1 MGLGPVAPL
10 SAPAAGGQRGCGRHL
25 FGRRQY
31 PTASRGSRAAAPAA
45 PLSKSAV
52 SRIVGTLKVEL
63 EAWRT
68 RSLAELTSSAST
80 SMPCAAGPE
89 RREGR
94 GRPALGIVA
103 VLTDGQKQ
111 LVALELCAGGETFE
125 AWKGCL
131 DDLGARGLVAPVWC
145 VIDGH
150 PGLRKAVGLGWPA
163 AVVQRCCVHKLRN
176 LERKAPKHALAEI
189 RADFHRIVYAESAA
203 AARAA
208 YTAFERKWTP
218 RCPGVVRSL
227 QEGGDE
233 LLTFFQFPKRQ
244 WKTLRTTNVIERLN
258 EEFRR
263 RVKTQGALPTED
275 AALVLLFGLVVSGQI
290 RLRRLDGWRQIPPM
304 LRAPPVG
311 RMTHRAA
318 PPGSRSIGRPLSAYP
333 PERPFRAI
341 RIRAM
346 LPHHPRTGRCA
357 PHFPHQAGHHPFK
370 GPVVNGIDG
379 RGDLGS
385 TNRARCSDSAPRRVR
400 WWLQCEHRHHRD
412 AGWRRSSQAEAVRK
426 VLARKVGG
434 ETLAGTPTTFFCT

>member
-1 MGLGPVAPL
+1 MDEHTRTEGRPHDGRPGSLGELIHTAVRRAIEVAVDEELTAALGARPYERGGDRGGYRNGTKGRTLTGPTGPLPLTVPRARLFTPTGQREWASTLLPRYQRRLREVNEAVVATYLAGANTRRLRGALGPL
-10 SAPAAGGQRGCGRHL
+10 L
-25 FGRRQY
+25 K
-31 PTASRGSRAAAPAA
+31 AA

-52 SRIVGTLKVEL
+52 SRIVGTLKAEL

-68 RSLAELTSSAST
+68 RSLADLDVLGLYLDALALRVRSAGKVVSV
-80 SMPCAAGPE
+80 
-89 RREGR
+89 
-94 GRPALGIVA
+94 PALGVVA

-131 DDLGARGLVAPVWC
+131 DDLGARGLAAPVWC

-189 RADFHRIVYAESAA
+189 RADFHRIVYAEGVA
-203 AARAA
+203 AARTA

-227 QEGGDE
+227 QEGGEE

-263 RVKTQGALPTED
+263 RVKTQGALPNED
-275 AALVLLFGLVVSGQI
+275 AALVLLFGLIVSGQI
-290 RLRRLDGWRQIPPM
+290 RLRRLDGWRQIPTV
-304 LRAPPVG
+304 LRARRQP
-311 RMTHRAA
+311 AA
-318 PPGSRSIGRPLSAYP
+318 
-333 PERPFRAI
+333 
-341 RIRAM
+341 
-346 LPHHPRTGRCA
+346 
-357 PHFPHQAGHHPFK
+357 
-370 GPVVNGIDG
+370 
-379 RGDLGS
+379 
-385 TNRARCSDSAPRRVR
+385 
-400 WWLQCEHRHHRD
+400 
-412 AGWRRSSQAEAVRK
+412 
-426 VLARKVGG
+426 
-434 ETLAGTPTTFFCT
+434 